1 MTKNNNNIDIE
12 YALKALDD
20 PQITLTQEFKQ
31 WCSKKENKELYKELR
46 RFKEAGLK
54 AENYRKP
61 NIDKQWAKVNP
72 KPKGRNLIVLWGSIA
87 ASIVLIVAITFL
99 LKFNGIFV
107 DINNGIVAET
117 ISFGSGKVMLHTSK
131 GEKIELSNSTK
142 IIKNQ
147 YGHDI
152 VADSNNIIKYNSNS
166 NIPSNSIATIEY
178 HTIKV
183 PTGAEYQMVL
193 ADGTKVWLNSETELK
208 YPTVFSGKE
217 RIVELKG
224 EAYFNVTHNKEMP
237 FIVKTNNIDTKVL
250 GTEFNVNAYPKE
262 NLNITLVAGSV
273 MLNNKL
279 LKEYAA
285 IKLVPGQNALL
296 KYNESVLEVKKVDVS
311 RYIAWRDGY
320 FHFEKE
326 RLEDIFLKLERWYD
340 FNVFY
345 QNSSVLDY
353 VFKMRAD
360 RHAPFSE
367 MIKRLESTNRI
378 KIRIKGKTI
387 IVSDVTR

>member
-1 MTKNNNNIDIE
+1 MTKNNNHIDIE
-12 YALKALDD
+12 FALKAINN
-20 PQITLTQEFKQ
+20 PQLTLTDEFKE
-31 WCSKKENKELYKELR
+31 WSSKDENLELYKELR

-54 AENYRKP
+54 AENYKRP
-61 NIDKQWAKVNP
+61 NIDKEWAKVNP

-87 ASIVLIVAITFL
+87 ASIIILLSISFL
-99 LKFNGIFV
+99 LNFDGLFPSDSK
-107 DINNGIVAET
+107 DIIAET
-117 ISFGSGKVMLHTSK
+117 ISFGKGNVLLVTSE
-131 GEKIELSNSTK
+131 GEKIELGSSTK
-142 IIKNQ
+142 IIKNK
-147 YGHDI
+147 YGQDI
-152 VADSNNIIKYNSNS
+152 IADSNNIIKYSGQEQTLDK
-166 NIPSNSIATIEY
+166 SIYKTEY
-178 HTIKV
+178 HTLKI
-183 PTGAEYQMVL
+183 PTGGEYQMVL
-193 ADGTKVWLNSETELK
+193 ADGTKVWLNSESELK
-208 YPTVFSGKE
+208 YPTTFSGKE

-224 EAYFNVTHNKEMP
+224 EAYFKVAHNKEMP
-237 FIVKTNNIDTKVL
+237 FIVKTNKVDTKVL

-279 LKEYAA
+279 IKEDAG

-296 KYNESVLEVKKVDVS
+296 KSTENNLEVKKVDVS
-311 RYIAWRDGY
+311 KYIAWREGY

-345 QNSSVLDY
+345 QNSEVRDY

-378 KIRIKGKTI
+378 IIRIKGKTI